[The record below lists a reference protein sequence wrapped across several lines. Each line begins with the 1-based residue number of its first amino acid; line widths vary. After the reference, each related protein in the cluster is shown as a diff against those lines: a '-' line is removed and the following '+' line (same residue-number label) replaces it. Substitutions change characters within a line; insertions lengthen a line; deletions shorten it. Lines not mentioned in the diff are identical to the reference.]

1 MKKFRKSF
9 TKEELDR
16 GFPIT
21 FTEYIDYITSFSVS
35 DEIGRIDYFEDRFD
49 HYKAMAAYLQ
59 AMVASILRSLTLN
72 WDWYLTWS

>member
-35 DEIGRIDYFEDRFD
+35 VVIARIDYLEARFY
-49 HYKAMAAYLQ
+49 HFKAMAAYLH
-59 AMVASILRSLTLN
+59 AMVANIV
-72 WDWYLTWS
+72 